1 MKIDGGMS
9 YPFEERT
16 YQISINNNDDVEAVD
31 IAECFNLQYPRVKC
45 VIVSAK
51 QIVSVEMQLI
61 IVGIKHKWSGE

>member
-31 IAECFNLQYPRVKC
+31 IAECFNLQYPGVKC